1 MDRRDFFRR
10 SFSKA
15 AETVTKHAEQR
26 VSKKASRWIRPPF
39 SLSELEFLL
48 ACTRCSDC
56 IEACPH
62 QVIFPLAARLGAD
75 VVGTPAMDLLS
86 KGCHLCEDWPCVN
99 ACETG
104 ALKLLDIDEPDD
116 TMKRV
121 ISPFA
126 KAILD
131 TTECLPYV
139 GPECGACAASCK
151 IDGAL
156 IWDCEKPTIIED
168 KCVGCGMCREAC
180 IVEGKA
186 IDIVSTHA

>member
-10 SFSKA
+10 GFGKA

-26 VSKKASRWIRPPF
+26 VSKKASHWIRPPF
-39 SLSELEFLL
+39 ALSELEFLL

-56 IEACPH
+56 ISACPH
-62 QVIFPLAARLGAD
+62 QVVFPLASRLGAD

-86 KGCHLCEDWPCVN
+86 KGCHLCEDWPCVK

-104 ALKLLDIDEPDD
+104 ALKLPDIDKSDETATVAID
-116 TMKRV
+116 R
-121 ISPFA
+121 FA

-131 TTECLPYV
+131 TTQCLPYV

-156 IWDCEKPTIIED
+156 IWSGEKPSIVEER
-168 KCVGCGMCREAC
+168 CVGCGMCREAC

-186 IDIVSTHA
+186 INIVSIHA